1 MTLDLDQ
8 MIEEFCG
15 QLPNEDELIHMDW
28 MNEEDNIKLTKE
40 EQKKMAQE
48 DRQQKAKI
56 TNGVIQTEFEIPALQ
71 DFYNKHANMS
81 TNQEDNLIHNLIITT
96 Q

>member
-1 MTLDLDQ
+1 
-8 MIEEFCG
+8 
-15 QLPNEDELIHMDW
+15 MDW

-56 TNGVIQTEFEIPALQ
+56 TNGVIQTEFEIPAL
-71 DFYNKHANMS
+71 
-81 TNQEDNLIHNLIITT
+81 
-96 Q
+96 